1 MGKVTER
8 DIISFAI
15 EFVNRVCRI
24 DSDLICYG
32 KDDYSMRWNNKEI
45 MLYDIYKNKL
55 TVDEVLEKSTLA
67 EMNVGEFTDNNKCIA
82 YLVCEGELYQQM
94 YNCEGYGEG
103 GEKAQKLLDAA
114 NNISKK
120 YGMRFDWA
128 SGAMIFYDSFEEKVE
143 FFVPTADNYISDNY
157 SICREERQYALFLY
171 NILRK
176 YNSKIKRTEDEVLKI
191 FEACSLPPEAEIK
204 HVFYEATLMRD
215 FFERNRR
222 LVLCS
227 DPDVNLLSRKFKPKA
242 AGRFNSENSFNYK
255 LLKYLKYIDKNDSY
269 DFSDEFNL
277 GGSGSTDNDTAREMM
292 NATPDIAVIYSLRG
306 DRYLHFLECKFE
318 SYEDTYKSKKGQC
331 EIQWMIADFLCKNYL
346 TSLMVSP
353 QMDKDK
359 KSCLVQFIRKEPK
372 KPNEIPIEVL
382 IGLNNE
388 ILKGGAIMTLL
399 NDIRLDAVKKSHGA
413 EQGEKI
419 FELIHFMCKLNELA
433 RNEGLLAVSEAEISS
448 ELALNEEIREA
459 RELFVG
465 TASAEELTRLLAN
478 LYEEKKFQ
486 GENALLYFIIILS
499 FVNLGR
505 KSPDEFEK
513 LLNAEIPTSDSML

>member
-55 TVDEVLEKSTLA
+55 TVDEVLKKSTLA

-176 YNSKIKRTEDEVLKI
+176 YNSKIKRKEDEVLKI

-227 DPDVNLLSRKFKPKA
+227 DPDVNLLSKEFKSKEKNK
-242 AGRFNSENSFNYK
+242 FNSENSFNFK
-255 LLKYLKYIDKNDSY
+255 LLKYIDSDVSY
-269 DFSDEFNL
+269 DRNDEHNL
-277 GGSGSTDNDTAREMM
+277 GGKDNTDNEIAKEMM

-318 SYEDTYKSKKGQC
+318 SGEDTYKSKKRQC
-331 EIQWMIADFLCKNYL
+331 EIQWMIADFLCGNYL
-346 TSLMVSP
+346 TNMAVSP
-353 QMDKDK
+353 RMENNQ
-359 KSCLVQFIRKEPK
+359 SCLVQFTRKEPK

-388 ILKGGAIMTLL
+388 IF
-399 NDIRLDAVKKSHGA
+399 S
-413 EQGEKI
+413 
-419 FELIHFMCKLNELA
+419 
-433 RNEGLLAVSEAEISS
+433 
-448 ELALNEEIREA
+448 
-459 RELFVG
+459 
-465 TASAEELTRLLAN
+465 
-478 LYEEKKFQ
+478 
-486 GENALLYFIIILS
+486 
-499 FVNLGR
+499 
-505 KSPDEFEK
+505 
-513 LLNAEIPTSDSML
+513 